1 MSIGWMSRS
10 ENGMPSRIISR
21 AKIIAIGSG
30 SVPTDQQRRQLA
42 MERRVWLSKCGK
54 LIRASRK
61 LRRASQSSSLNSVA
75 IYIIDMS
82 MQRAGQNPH
91 SKIYSQIDGL
101 RSLGSAG
108 GTKAG
113 KMTTTKNTTQI

>member
-1 MSIGWMSRS
+1 
-10 ENGMPSRIISR
+10 MPSRIIFP

-30 SVPTDQQRRQLA
+30 SAPMDQQRRQLA
-42 MERRVWLSKCGK
+42 MERKVFDSKCGK
-54 LIRASRK
+54 LTRALRK
-61 LRRASQSSSLNSVA
+61 LLRASQSSSLNSVA

-82 MQRAGQNPH
+82 MQRAGQNLH

-108 GTKAG
+108 GTKAV
-113 KMTTTKNTTQI
+113 KMTTAKNTTQT